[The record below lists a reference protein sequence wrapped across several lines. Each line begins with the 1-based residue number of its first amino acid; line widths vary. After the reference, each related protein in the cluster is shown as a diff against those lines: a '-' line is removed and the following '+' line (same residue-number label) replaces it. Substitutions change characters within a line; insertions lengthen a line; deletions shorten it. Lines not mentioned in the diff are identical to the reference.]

1 VDYRQLATLSE
12 ARMMA
17 EAARSEIADLRARL
31 EAVEARMTAL
41 ESRPVPRGPGR
52 PRKAR

>member
-1 VDYRQLATLSE
+1 MDYRQLAALTE
-12 ARMMA
+12 ARALA

-31 EAVEARMTAL
+31 EALESRMAAL